1 MKRYSNRSNFSTLS
15 EINVTPLLDLAFVL
29 LIIFMITTPL
39 LENSMNL
46 VIPSSS
52 AANAP
57 ISKAQ
62 VQTIS
67 IDRDETIRI
76 NNEIVEADS
85 LAARLLELKRANP
98 DVAIV
103 IRPDRELPVQKLVTL
118 MDSLQ
123 RAHITKVGIAT
134 NLMLQG
140 KHADGAEIAG
150 LDELLTELERN
161 PRRELI
167 LDTTGSVIYTGNNVL
182 MRLRRQMTIVYL
194 AASAQEQ
201 ELLIERYLND
211 PKPVLWRGAFQ
222 PKNGETPHETVAR
235 CYPKLV
241 AARRQSY
248 EALAHCTL
256 PVADLHALS
265 ECSEDPSGSAKAF
278 LEMIRAQLEKK
289 SGRASAL

>member
-15 EINVTPLLDLAFVL
+15 EINVTLLLDLAFVL

-85 LAARLLELKRANP
+85 LTAHLLELKRANP

-123 RAHITKVGIAT
+123 RAQITKVGIAT
-134 NLMLQG
+134 
-140 KHADGAEIAG
+140 KAE
-150 LDELLTELERN
+150 
-161 PRRELI
+161 
-167 LDTTGSVIYTGNNVL
+167 S
-182 MRLRRQMTIVYL
+182 
-194 AASAQEQ
+194 
-201 ELLIERYLND
+201 
-211 PKPVLWRGAFQ
+211 K
-222 PKNGETPHETVAR
+222 
-235 CYPKLV
+235 
-241 AARRQSY
+241 
-248 EALAHCTL
+248 
-256 PVADLHALS
+256 
-265 ECSEDPSGSAKAF
+265 
-278 LEMIRAQLEKK
+278 
-289 SGRASAL
+289 

>member
-15 EINVTPLLDLAFVL
+15 EISVTPLLDLAFVL

-67 IDRDETIRI
+67 IDRDETIRM
-76 NNEIVEADS
+76 NNETVDADS

-123 RAHITKVGIAT
+123 RAQITKVGIAT
-134 NLMLQG
+134 
-140 KHADGAEIAG
+140 KAE
-150 LDELLTELERN
+150 
-161 PRRELI
+161 
-167 LDTTGSVIYTGNNVL
+167 S
-182 MRLRRQMTIVYL
+182 
-194 AASAQEQ
+194 
-201 ELLIERYLND
+201 
-211 PKPVLWRGAFQ
+211 K
-222 PKNGETPHETVAR
+222 
-235 CYPKLV
+235 
-241 AARRQSY
+241 
-248 EALAHCTL
+248 
-256 PVADLHALS
+256 
-265 ECSEDPSGSAKAF
+265 
-278 LEMIRAQLEKK
+278 
-289 SGRASAL
+289 